1 MIKTLFFLIMFL
13 LVSPRAYAFPFY
25 ADEITDYSSGTGLDF
40 TGDEHIPR
48 ALGSWDLVFVTI
60 GETGHMTFAF
70 DNLFLINEP
79 GNDIR
84 IFTTSHS
91 IFNEPAEISASL
103 DGINFTSL
111 GILDQ
116 NRPSTFVADG
126 PGYSIYYEEFDLE
139 TGGIGT
145 ARYVKVAD
153 LAGGFVATDLD
164 AIAALNSAAVPEPAT
179 VLLFASGSLGMWL
192 RRKKKS
198 APIGR
203 HTPSE

>member
-1 MIKTLFFLIMFL
+1 MPTRSRIIAAA
-13 LVSPRAYAFPFY
+13 PGW
-25 ADEITDYSSGTGLDF
+25 IF

-48 ALGSWDLVFVTI
+48 ALGPWDLVFVTI

-70 DNLFLINEP
+70 DDLFLVNGP

-84 IFTTSHS
+84 VFTTGHS
-91 IFNEPAEISASL
+91 IFNEPAEISASI

-139 TGGIGT
+139 AGGAAT
-145 ARYVKVAD
+145 ARYVKV
-153 LAGGFVATDLD
+153 TDYGWRVCRHR
-164 AIAALNSAAVPEPAT
+164 SGRRRR
-179 VLLFASGSLGMWL
+179 FA
-192 RRKKKS
+192 
-198 APIGR
+198 
-203 HTPSE
+203 

>member
-1 MIKTLFFLIMFL
+1 MKTLVFLIGLL
-13 LVSPRAYAFPFY
+13 LVSPCAYALPFY
-25 ADEITDYSSGTGLDF
+25 ADEIIDYNSGTGLDF

-48 ALGSWDLVFVTI
+48 ALGPWDLVFVTI

-70 DNLFLINEP
+70 DDLSLINEP

-84 IFTTSHS
+84 IFTTGHS

-103 DGINFTSL
+103 NGINFTSL

-126 PGYSIYYEEFDLE
+126 PDYSIYYEEFDLE
-139 TGGIGT
+139 AGGINT
-145 ARYVKVAD
+145 ARYVKVTD

-164 AIAALNSAAVPEPAT
+164 AVAALHSAAIPEPASLGLIGLGLT
-179 VLLFASGSLGMWL
+179 GLLF
-192 RRKKKS
+192 RRR
-198 APIGR
+198 IN
-203 HTPSE
+203 HV

>member
-1 MIKTLFFLIMFL
+1 MIKKTFLLIVFL
-13 LVSPRAYAFPFY
+13 LVSPCAYALPFY
-25 ADEITDYSSGTGLDF
+25 ADQITDYSSGTGLDF

-48 ALGSWDLVFVTI
+48 ALGPWDLVFVTI

-70 DNLFLINEP
+70 DDLFLVNDP

-84 IFTTSHS
+84 VFTTSHS
-91 IFNEPAEISASL
+91 IFNEPAEISASI

-139 TGGIGT
+139 AGGIDT
-145 ARYVKVAD
+145 ARYVKVTD

-164 AIAALNSAAVPEPAT
+164 AVAALHSAAVPEPST
-179 VLLFASGSLGMWL
+179 MLLLGAGLLGGVRL
-192 RRKKKS
+192 RRKS
-198 APIGR
+198 SI
-203 HTPSE
+203 